1 MFSGGLSEEICLP
14 FLAMADI
21 NLPIPSNEAEATSPY
36 TKELK
41 QQQRRQLRKHQ
52 IIKKWI
58 RAASNFIALLLSRS
72 NRQMLVIFSGV
83 EFLKTVSKFR
93 KRKRKSL
100 SCRSRPQQNMNLGI
114 FTSLATAVASGAV
127 TDKTRRN
134 ASSYGL
140 SKEIIVVVFLF
151 LSIHLY
157 LLHFFQRTATKRTS
171 KLTTN
176 QSRLKWSTRRET

>member
-1 MFSGGLSEEICLP
+1 
-14 FLAMADI
+14 
-21 NLPIPSNEAEATSPY
+21 
-36 TKELK
+36 
-41 QQQRRQLRKHQ
+41 
-52 IIKKWI
+52 
-58 RAASNFIALLLSRS
+58 
-72 NRQMLVIFSGV
+72 MLVIFSGV
-83 EFLKTVSKFR
+83 EFFKTVSKFR

-114 FTSLATAVASGAV
+114 FTSLASGAV

-176 QSRLKWSTRRET
+176 QSRLK

>member
-1 MFSGGLSEEICLP
+1 
-14 FLAMADI
+14 
-21 NLPIPSNEAEATSPY
+21 
-36 TKELK
+36 
-41 QQQRRQLRKHQ
+41 
-52 IIKKWI
+52 
-58 RAASNFIALLLSRS
+58 
-72 NRQMLVIFSGV
+72 MLVIFSGV
-83 EFLKTVSKFR
+83 EFSKTVSKFR
-93 KRKRKSL
+93 KRKRKSF
-100 SCRSRPQQNMNLGI
+100 SSRSRPQQNMNLGI
-114 FTSLATAVASGAV
+114 FTSLASGAV

-176 QSRLKWSTRRET
+176 QSRLK